1 MALLVSAPPLLVSVL
16 MPMPNSGDLRV
27 LFVSDYSDDAVRW
40 KGESLDERALL
51 PKPFTSRELA
61 RRIRVMLDQSPRVS

>member
-1 MALLVSAPPLLVSVL
+1 

-27 LFVSDYSDDAVRW
+27 LFVSGDSDDAVRW
-40 KGESLDERALL
+40 KGKSLNERALL

-61 RRIRVMLDQSPRVS
+61 RRVRVMLDQSPRVS